1 MIIDCQECAMRDT
14 HACDDCV
21 VAFLL
26 APGPVELSDTEVEA
40 LENLAGGGLVPRLRL
55 VPRDRRV
62 S

>member
-21 VAFLL
+21 VTFLL
-26 APGPVELSDTEVEA
+26 TPGPVELSDTEVEA
-40 LENLAGGGLVPRLRL
+40 LDNLAGGGLVPRLRL